1 MMTPRDYQEEA
12 IGHLLKVLKANR
24 YAVDGSDCGVG
35 KTLTAVET
43 AKRTG
48 VPLTVVCPKATIP
61 GWHRHAEAQDAPLT
75 ILNWEMVRTGRSKLG
90 CWVPGKHPN
99 FPDFQWN
106 KDAVKFIAFDE
117 IHRAMSHG
125 SKNSAMVKA
134 AKRQRIPAMGLSA
147 TVADSPLELDA
158 VGYLLGLHDSDAAVA
173 TLRNPN
179 PKHFLTWAG
188 EHNCRK
194 DGFDGWEFHGTDAE
208 RQAVMAKIHR
218 DIYPAHG
225 VRVRV
230 KDLGNRFPETQISA
244 ELYSLGDTDRV
255 NALYERM
262 KGPLELLAQRRETD
276 IPGHALTDLL
286 RDRQEVELLKAPVI
300 TDLARDYQRQGY
312 SVAMFVNFRAT
323 LEWICEDLQSNCF
336 IDGSQVGPGGA
347 QQRELNRQDFQS
359 DAEHYITCI
368 GGAGGIGID
377 LHDIHGIR
385 PRVSLISPGFNA
397 KELIQILGR
406 IHRQGGLTKSLQR
419 IICAAG
425 TVETAVFRAFNGKV
439 NNLDALNDGDL
450 VPRFVRM

>member
-1 MMTPRDYQEEA
+1 MMTPRDYQEDA
-12 IGHLLKVLKANR
+12 IGHLLKVLKRDR
-24 YAVDGSDCGVG
+24 YAIDGSDCGVG
-35 KTLTAVET
+35 KTLVAVET
-43 AKRTG
+43 ARRTG

-61 GWHRHAEAQDAPLT
+61 GWHRHAEEQDAALT

-90 CWVPGKHPN
+90 QWVGNPKW
-99 FPDFQWN
+99 PDFEWN
-106 KDAVKFIAFDE
+106 KDAVKFLAFDE
-117 IHRAMSHG
+117 IHRAMSFG
-125 SKNSAMVKA
+125 SKNAAMVRA
-134 AKRQRIPAMGLSA
+134 AKRQRIPAMGLTA
-147 TVADSPLELDA
+147 TLADSPLELDA
-158 VGYLLGLHDSDAAVA
+158 VGYLLGLHNSDDKP
-173 TLRNPN
+173 TLRNPC
-179 PKHFLTWAG
+179 PKHFLEWAR

-194 DGFDGWEFHGTDAE
+194 DGFDGWEFYGTEEE
-208 RQAVMAKIHR
+208 RLAIMQKIHR
-218 DIYPAHG
+218 DLYPGHG
-225 VRVRV
+225 VRVRIR
-230 KDLGNRFPETQISA
+230 DLGDRFPETQITA

-262 KGPLELLAQRRETD
+262 KGPLELLAQKKETD

-336 IDGSQVGPGGA
+336 IDGSQTGVGGA

-359 DAEHYITCI
+359 DVEHYITCI

-377 LHDIHGIR
+377 LHDIRGIR

-397 KELIQILGR
+397 KELVQILGR
-406 IHRQGGLTKSLQR
+406 IHRQGGKSKSLQR

-425 TVETAVFRAFNGKV
+425 TVETSVFHAFNGKV
-439 NNLDALNDGDL
+439 NNLDTLNDGDL
-450 VPRFVRM
+450 VPRFVRL